1 MKARK
6 KYLLGEQDDVFDT
19 LNKEG
24 WLKFLIEFNKK
35 VERKVD
41 VEEFNEQLC
50 DIVVEFGEPILLK
63 TG

>member
-6 KYLLGEQDDVFDT
+6 KHLLGEPDDVFDT
-19 LNKEG
+19 FDKEE
-24 WLKFLIEFNKK
+24 WKKFSIEFKKK

-41 VEEFNEQLC
+41 VEEFNEQLW
-50 DIVVEFGEPILLK
+50 DIVVEFGEPILLE

>member
-1 MKARK
+1 M
-6 KYLLGEQDDVFDT
+6 
-19 LNKEG
+19 NKEG

-41 VEEFNEQLC
+41 VEEFNEQLW
-50 DIVVEFGEPILLK
+50 DIVVEFGEPLLLK